1 MTPKVGNWLTH
12 EMRKVNNKS
21 TGQNKIT
28 QGKKIDSFFDIFLNW
43 TVEENPKELTKCSK
57 IFEVLRD
64 VVQDSFSHFLGLYEM
79 DVMSEDL
86 EDY

>member
-1 MTPKVGNWLTH
+1 
-12 EMRKVNNKS
+12 
-21 TGQNKIT
+21 
-28 QGKKIDSFFDIFLNW
+28 LNW

-86 EDY
+86 EDYEEDE